1 MVMSPNMDDTSW
13 AATAASE
20 TPEQED
26 SHQTLLWEAGRI
38 TGVRNLHYESS
49 LEKIQK

>member
-1 MVMSPNMDDTSW
+1 M
-13 AATAASE
+13 AASE

-38 TGVRNLHYESS
+38 TGARKLHYESRS
-49 LEKIQK
+49 EKIQK